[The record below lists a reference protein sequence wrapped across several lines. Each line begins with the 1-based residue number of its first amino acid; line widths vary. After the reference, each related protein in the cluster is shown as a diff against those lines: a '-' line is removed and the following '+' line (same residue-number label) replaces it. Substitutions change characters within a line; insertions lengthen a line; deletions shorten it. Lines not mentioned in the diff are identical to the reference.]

1 MHPCLFMSGLLLV
14 LSTASSAQAQVTVD
28 VTKITCDQYVH
39 SKIASP
45 RMIAAW
51 LSGYYNAK
59 LDNQVIDLQ
68 TFEANSEEVGKIL
81 LSGEEFQSPCLASR
95 REGYRPGQEIIKNT
109 AETGRCHRT

>member
-68 TFEANSEEVGKIL
+68 TFEANLRKLER
-81 LSGEEFQSPCLASR
+81 FC
-95 REGYRPGQEIIKNT
+95 YQEKNFKVPVLQ
-109 AETGRCHRT
+109 AVEKAIGPDKR